1 MLTACVVIAQTGAGV
16 SGLRPAAAVECQGV
30 GSQLRFMRP
39 AERQASGRLPSGSM
53 EDADGSAAVPRIP
66 LAIVFDA
73 ELRALVTSCCV
84 ETLWPLPGAVADL
97 QKALTPARRAPA
109 TPLRLR
115 AADRWKSAARSATLQ
130 GAPDEAPPEVP
141 AATESPGPGP
151 EGGLAAAGMQRAS
164 SARAPGLSI
173 DPALVCGPS
182 SDAGDAL
189 GSAVA
194 STQETDEDML
204 MRERIAMSSQASTPA
219 SATAAQA
226 AREAWASSFR
236 STAHIEQGAERLGRR
251 RSMSSSRTSGVACSP
266 PHGSLDFKGPY
277 VKCLLSERTVL
288 LWLAGCRGRP
298 AQPGPETVSQH
309 LCWRQCRAPHGAP
322 VGQQSSER
330 SPERGCRRGPEPKG
344 APITSLSAPLK
355 LLCSGNGLVLVQ

>member
-39 AERQASGRLPSGSM
+39 VERQATGRLPSGSM

-84 ETLWPLPGAVADL
+84 ETLWPLPGAIADL
-97 QKALTPARRAPA
+97 QKALAPARRAHAAP
-109 TPLRLR
+109 PRLT

-130 GAPDEAPPEVP
+130 VAPGEAPSEVP
-141 AATESPGPGP
+141 AAAELPGPGP
-151 EGGLAAAGMQRAS
+151 ES
-164 SARAPGLSI
+164 GLSI

-189 GSAVA
+189 GSAAA
-194 STQETDEDML
+194 SLQDMDEDAL

-236 STAHIEQGAERLGRR
+236 STAPIEQGAERVGRR
-251 RSMSSSRTSGVACSP
+251 RSMSSRTSGV
-266 PHGSLDFKGPY
+266 H
-277 VKCLLSERTVL
+277 
-288 LWLAGCRGRP
+288 
-298 AQPGPETVSQH
+298 
-309 LCWRQCRAPHGAP
+309 
-322 VGQQSSER
+322 
-330 SPERGCRRGPEPKG
+330 
-344 APITSLSAPLK
+344 APL
-355 LLCSGNGLVLVQ
+355 LMAV